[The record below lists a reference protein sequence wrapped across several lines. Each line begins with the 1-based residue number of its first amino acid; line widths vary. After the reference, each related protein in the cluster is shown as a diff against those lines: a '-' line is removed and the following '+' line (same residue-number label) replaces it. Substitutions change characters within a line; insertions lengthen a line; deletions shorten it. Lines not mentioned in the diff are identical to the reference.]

1 MNWLE
6 GLLLEE
12 SCIIYIKL
20 TEPDAIL
27 QDFCKQPGQK
37 LHLWNTSEATR
48 NEQVQLRAGC
58 GPKREKCRFISN
70 LTTRWADSQATRAP
84 ARSTHSFGI
93 KARGRHPCKLQ
104 KQKEK
109 HQCQAKTETA
119 YCLDSYKNKVHW
131 KAYSD
136 DVNFN
141 KRHWQ
146 NEGWYLNAGWSAD
159 VFRRCKMAREVILW
173 EDR

>member
-58 GPKREKCRFISN
+58 GPKREKCRFISK
-70 LTTRWADSQATRAP
+70 LTTRWADSQLQELQQGAHRVSVLKQEADIP
-84 ARSTHSFGI
+84 A
-93 KARGRHPCKLQ
+93 
-104 KQKEK
+104 
-109 HQCQAKTETA
+109 
-119 YCLDSYKNKVHW
+119 SYKNKKKSISVRPKQSLLIAW
-131 KAYSD
+131 IPTRIQYIEKPLQMMWTLIKGTD
-136 DVNFN
+136 
-141 KRHWQ
+141 KTRM
-146 NEGWYLNAGWSAD
+146 G
-159 VFRRCKMAREVILW
+159 I
-173 EDR
+173 